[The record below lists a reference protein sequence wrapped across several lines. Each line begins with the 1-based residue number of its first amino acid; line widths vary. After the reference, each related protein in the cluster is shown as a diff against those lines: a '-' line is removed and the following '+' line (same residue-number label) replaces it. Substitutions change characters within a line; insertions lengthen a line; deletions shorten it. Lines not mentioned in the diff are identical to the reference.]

1 MVGKWEIAEEVLNS
15 VTFAVEFTIFTMFI
29 YEEAMQIVCRE
40 FLNFISIDEK
50 KDLKSQIRLRFDI
63 IMADFNQDFT
73 NYGILALYGCNAY
86 SSYLFSCMMVK
97 EWSYLYLGWDR
108 LEYSFPRT
116 GLF

>member
-29 YEEAMQIVCRE
+29 YEESMQIVCRE
-40 FLNFISIDEK
+40 FLNFISSDEK
-50 KDLKSQIRLRFDI
+50 RDLKAQIRLRFNI
-63 IMADFNQDFT
+63 IMGYFNQDFS
-73 NYGILALYGCNAY
+73 NYGILALYACNAY

-97 EWSYLYLGWDR
+97 EWSLLYIGEDR
-108 LEYSFPRT
+108 IEYSFPRT